1 MYNRF
6 HYPTIE
12 ALRTEAAVFG
22 LPLAERIDRLTRDD
36 LVIGGRRL
44 ANRIGYQPME
54 GCDGT
59 PDGRPGELTIRRYR
73 RFAAGGPGLIWI
85 EAVAIRPEAR
95 ANPRQLYLSPETLDS
110 FRALFADIRE
120 TAQREAGVQP
130 LLIVQ
135 LTHSGRYS
143 KPEGHPAPLVM
154 VNNPVLEGA
163 NPLPES
169 CVLSDDYLM
178 ALEEDYGRAAALAE
192 QAGADGVDIKCCH
205 RYLLNESLSAY
216 TRPGRYGGDFENR
229 TRLYLNAVRAAKAAV
244 SAGTIVTS
252 RLNVFDGF
260 PHPFGF
266 GVAPGGSLDPD
277 MREPLRLI
285 ETLHREL
292 GMELLNVTAGNPYVN
307 AYVNRPADVPQNRR
321 TQHPLDGVARL
332 LDCSATVQQA
342 FPELR
347 VMASG
352 LSYLRE
358 YAGLVGEAMIREG
371 KAAIA
376 GFGRLAFAYPSLA
389 RDLCTEGRMRPEQCC
404 VACGK
409 CTELMRAGGTPG
421 CVVRDAA
428 AYGPLY
434 RQLVSKT

>member
-1 MYNRF
+1 MYERF
-6 HYPTIE
+6 HYPSLE
-12 ALRTEAAVFG
+12 ALRAEAAVFH
-22 LPLAERIDRLTRDD
+22 LPLADQIEQLTRGD
-36 LVIGGRRL
+36 LLIGGRRL

-59 PDGRPGELTIRRYR
+59 ADGCPGELTLRRYR

-85 EAVAIRPEAR
+85 EAVAVRPEAR
-95 ANPRQLYLSPETLDS
+95 ANPRQLYLCKETLDS
-110 FRALFADIRE
+110 FRVLFEDIRE
-120 TAQREAGVQP
+120 TARREAGVQP

-135 LTHSGRYS
+135 LTHSGRYA
-143 KPEGHPAPLVM
+143 KPEGRPAPLVM
-154 VNNPVLEGA
+154 VQNPLLEGTS
-163 NPLPES
+163 PLS
-169 CVLSDDYLM
+169 TDRILSDDDLM

-192 QAGADGVDIKCCH
+192 QAGADGVDVKCCH

-216 TRPGRYGGDFENR
+216 TRPGPYGGDYENR
-229 TRLYLNAVRAAKAAV
+229 TRLYLNCVRAAKAAV
-244 SAGTIVTS
+244 SGDTIVTS

-266 GVAPGGSLDPD
+266 GVVPGGSLEPD
-277 MREPLRLI
+277 MTEPLRLI
-285 ETLHREL
+285 GTLHREL

-307 AYVNRPADVPQNRR
+307 AYVNRPADVSPNRR

-332 LDCSATVQQA
+332 LDCAAQVQRA
-342 FPELR
+342 YPELR

-358 YAGLVGEAMIREG
+358 YAGLAAEAIIRG
-371 KAAIA
+371 GMASIA

-389 RDLCTEGRMRPEQCC
+389 RDLCETGRMRAEQCC

-409 CTELMRAGGTPG
+409 CTELMRAGGMPG
-421 CVVRDAA
+421 CVVRDTAV
-428 AYGPLY
+428 YGPLY
-434 RQLVSKT
+434 RQLVHTS